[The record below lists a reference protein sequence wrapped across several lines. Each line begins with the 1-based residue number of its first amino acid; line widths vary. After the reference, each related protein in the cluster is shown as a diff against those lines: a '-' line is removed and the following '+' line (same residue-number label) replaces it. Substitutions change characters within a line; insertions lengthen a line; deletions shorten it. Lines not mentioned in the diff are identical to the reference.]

1 MVIVVCGWSN
11 CLHVCRRLHPTQSP
25 RCAVASRAPM
35 QVFYAAD
42 LGEQLSAF
50 SGITL
55 LKQALWLRDAL
66 QIVSARHGHQPVVL
80 LGKDSMRMQ
89 PPHVCALS
97 NTIAFQIQ
105 LSVYSLPPFPRHFSV
120 ERVQRVTV
128 PQATPWAACSPPS
141 SPPSPRPLPPILP
154 HPST

>member
-1 MVIVVCGWSN
+1 
-11 CLHVCRRLHPTQSP
+11 
-25 RCAVASRAPM
+25 M

-80 LGKDSMRMQ
+80 LGRVSMRMQ
-89 PPHVCALS
+89 PPHVCAL
-97 NTIAFQIQ
+97 
-105 LSVYSLPPFPRHFSV
+105 
-120 ERVQRVTV
+120 
-128 PQATPWAACSPPS
+128 
-141 SPPSPRPLPPILP
+141 
-154 HPST
+154 